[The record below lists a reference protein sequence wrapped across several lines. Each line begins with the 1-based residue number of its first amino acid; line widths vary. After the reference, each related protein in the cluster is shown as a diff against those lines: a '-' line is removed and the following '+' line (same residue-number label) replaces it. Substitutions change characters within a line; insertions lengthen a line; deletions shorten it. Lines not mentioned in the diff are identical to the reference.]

1 MRFSNRRAISATFAI
16 ALAAGTITVPTA
28 SATPEGDN
36 VVINEVYGGGNN
48 GAVFNRDFVELY
60 NPTSGEIDV
69 SGWSINQYAKD
80 ATVANTYSL
89 PAGTII
95 PAKGSIVIGFAGGS
109 TGENLPEGTL
119 DGSKGVN
126 FSTKRGGAELTDA
139 EGNRIDL
146 LAWGTDSK
154 VNEGGKASAPT
165 GNAESWNRIQT
176 GVDTDDNSKD
186 FELATPTPEI
196 LPGESSSQADEFA
209 PVAAPAPTVDLNAL
223 PEAKSLIANSA
234 DLPEDAQYSFKEDP
248 DTTTAGEKSATVVVT
263 YSDDS
268 TDEVE
273 VTVKVVAPELAETNE
288 PVAKDNVAPV
298 QVGEDA
304 NAEDY
309 IANTADLPAD
319 TTYAFKTPVDTT
331 TAGDKTATVV
341 VTYSDDSTDEVEV
354 TVKVVA
360 PELAETNE
368 PVAKDN
374 VAPVQVGE
382 DANAEDYI
390 ANTADLPAD
399 TTYAFKDPVDT
410 TTAGDKTATVVVTYS
425 DNSTDEVEV
434 TVSVTEGTPGPRGPQ
449 GPAGPKGEKGDK
461 GEQGET
467 GAQGPAGEQGP
478 AGPKG
483 EKGEQGE
490 TGARGPQGEKGEQG
504 ETGAQGPAG
513 EQGPKGD
520 KGDKG
525 EQGETGAQG
534 PAGEQGPAGPKGEK
548 GEQGETGARG
558 PQGEKGEQGETGAQG
573 PAGEQGPAGPKG
585 DKGETGA
592 RGPQGTK
599 GEKGEKGEQGE
610 TGARGPKGEKGEPG
624 APGKPGQNGA
634 DGEDGKD
641 GANGRPGSDGKNGVD
656 GRDGV
661 DGRGIAEALINDK
674 GELVLTY
681 TDGTTA
687 NLGTV
692 QGAQGP
698 KGDKGDTG
706 VQGPAGKDG
715 TNGTDGVDGQDGAQG
730 PKGDKGDTGA
740 QGAAG
745 KDGQDGANGTDG
757 VDGKNGAQ
765 GPKGDKGDTGAA
777 GADGRDGVDGE
788 TGAAGANGRDGKDG
802 RGISDAKIDDN
813 GNLVLSYTDGTS
825 QNLGKVEG
833 TAVKVDNQDGGSSTS
848 STGSSWLWL
857 LLLIPVGIIALLASP
872 IAQPY
877 IDQMRAEFNI

>member
-1 MRFSNRRAISATFAI
+1 MRSSNRRAISATFAI

-28 SATPEGDN
+28 SATPQGDN
-36 VVINEVYGGGNN
+36 VVINEVYGGGGNN

-69 SGWSINQYAKD
+69 SGWSINQYAKN
-80 ATVANTYSL
+80 ATVANTYRL

-95 PAKGSIVIGFAGGS
+95 AAKGSIVIGFAGGS
-109 TGENLPEGTL
+109 TGDNLPEGIL

-126 FSTKRGGAELTDA
+126 FSTKRGGAELTDP

-154 VNEGGKASAPT
+154 VNEGEKASAPT
-165 GNAESWNRIQT
+165 GNAESWKRIQT

-209 PVAAPAPTVDLNAL
+209 PVAAPAPTVDLKAL

-248 DTTTAGEKSATVVVT
+248 DTTTAGEKTATVVVT

-268 TDEVE
+268 SDEVE
-273 VTVKVVAPELAETNE
+273 VTINVVAPELAETNE
-288 PVAKDNVAPV
+288 PIAKDDAAPV

-309 IANTADLPAD
+309 IANTADLPAG
-319 TTYAFKTPVDTT
+319 TAYAFKEPVDTA
-331 TAGDKTATVV
+331 TAGEKTATVV
-341 VTYSDDSTDEVEV
+341 VTYSDGSTDEV
-354 TVKVVA
+354 
-360 PELAETNE
+360 
-368 PVAKDN
+368 D
-374 VAPVQVGE
+374 
-382 DANAEDYI
+382 
-390 ANTADLPAD
+390 
-399 TTYAFKDPVDT
+399 
-410 TTAGDKTATVVVTYS
+410 
-425 DNSTDEVEV
+425 V

-449 GPAGPKGEKGDK
+449 GPAGPKGEKGEK
-461 GEQGET
+461 GEQGETGARGPQGEKGDKGET

-478 AGPKG
+478 QGEKG

-490 TGARGPQGEKGEQG
+490 TGARGPQGEK
-504 ETGAQGPAG
+504 
-513 EQGPKGD
+513 
-520 KGDKG
+520 
-525 EQGETGAQG
+525 
-534 PAGEQGPAGPKGEK
+534 
-548 GEQGETGARG
+548 
-558 PQGEKGEQGETGAQG
+558 GEKGEQGETGAQG

-585 DKGETGA
+585 DKGEKGETGA

-599 GEKGEKGEQGE
+599 GDKGEQGE
-610 TGARGPKGEKGEPG
+610 TGARGPQGEKGEPG

-706 VQGPAGKDG
+706 AQGPAGKDG
-715 TNGTDGVDGQDGAQG
+715 QDGVNGTDGTDGKDGAQG

-740 QGAAG
+740 QGPAG
-745 KDGQDGANGTDG
+745 KDGQDGTNGTDG
-757 VDGKNGAQ
+757 VDGN
-765 GPKGDKGDTGAA
+765 
-777 GADGRDGVDGE
+777 DGVDGE

-833 TAVKVDNQDGGSSTS
+833 TAVKVNNQDGGSSTS